1 MNLNKFKDK
10 NNSEALEK
18 IIYIWLYKDD
28 NFPNLITKKEI
39 SKSEI
44 LSKNRK
50 KRFCFSRGS
59 ARLAL
64 SELLSIPPLEVPL
77 IANPGEPPILEKGL
91 GHISFSHCKDV
102 FLLAWSY
109 EKIGIDIELS
119 KRKIKNKKIFK
130 KYLFREEDSIS
141 NKSNDYSNSSLLMHW
156 VLKESAIKWDKG
168 TLLSDIGN
176 WLLEDNFRMA
186 INKKLNIK
194 VPIMFLSYKNYFI
207 GIANNQINSKEA
219 KIIFKN

>member
-1 MNLNKFKDK
+1 MNLNKSEDK
-10 NNSEALEK
+10 INSEASEK
-18 IIYIWLYKDD
+18 IIYIWFYKDD
-28 NFPNLITKKEI
+28 NLPKLITKKEI
-39 SKSEI
+39 SKSEK
-44 LSKNRK
+44 LSKIKK
-50 KRFCFSRGS
+50 KRFYFSRGS

-64 SELLSIPPLEVPL
+64 SELLSMHPLEVPL

-102 FLLAWSY
+102 FLLGWSS

-141 NKSNDYSNSSLLMHW
+141 NKSNDYSNSFLLMQW

-176 WLLEDNFRMA
+176 WVLEDNFKMA
-186 INKKLNIK
+186 MNKKLNIK
-194 VPIMFLSYKNYFI
+194 VPTMFLSYKNYFI
-207 GIANNQINSKEA
+207 GIANNQINSNQA
-219 KIIFKN
+219 KVIFKN